1 MRVCLDAE
9 TRMKQIEAK
18 VKLAKKIINAMSE
31 AKKHNVPEPDKKI
44 IEILNA
50 NIKWKAFKS
59 QYGLR

>member
-1 MRVCLDAE
+1 
-9 TRMKQIEAK
+9 MKRIEAK
-18 VKLAKKIINAMSE
+18 VKLVKNIMQAMSE

-50 NIKWKAFKS
+50 TIKWKAFKS